1 MKKIN
6 SLKSLK
12 SINSS
17 LAKIISEDIFDTTD
31 SETDSDD
38 DFM

>member
-17 LAKIISEDIFDTTD
+17 LAKIICEDILETSD
-31 SETDSDD
+31 SESDSDD
-38 DFM
+38 DFL